1 MSLEPIKER
10 EVFISKEAY
19 NASKSKMA
27 LKFEPSNDEKWT
39 QIRGIPLSIVS
50 RLKHSFVGHYLAY

>member
-1 MSLEPIKER
+1 MSLEPINER

-27 LKFEPSNDEKWT
+27 FKLEPSDDEKWT
-39 QIRGIPLSIVS
+39 QIRGIP
-50 RLKHSFVGHYLAY
+50 

>member
-27 LKFEPSNDEKWT
+27 FKIEPSDDEKWT

-50 RLKHSFVGHYLAY
+50 KLKHSFAG

>member
-10 EVFISKEAY
+10 EVFISNEAY
-19 NASKSKMA
+19 NASKSKMTFN
-27 LKFEPSNDEKWT
+27 FEPSDDEKWT

-50 RLKHSFVGHYLAY
+50 KLKHIFVGH